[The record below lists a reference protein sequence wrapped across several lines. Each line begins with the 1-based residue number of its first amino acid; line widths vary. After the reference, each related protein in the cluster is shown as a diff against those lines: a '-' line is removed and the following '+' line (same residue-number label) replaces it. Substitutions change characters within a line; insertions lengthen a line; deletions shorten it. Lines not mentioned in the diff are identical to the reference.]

1 MLTNRD
7 SPNQMFVRSGD
18 EKTLQYF
25 ESLYEK
31 HASQLHALAVKTTKS
46 FHLSQ
51 DIIQDVFLTL
61 WSHRAELQN
70 IKNIDAWL
78 YTVTENKLIDF
89 LRKTAAD
96 NRLRETLWKKS
107 QSILNETEELMDE
120 KECRRSIHQAI
131 KSLPPQRQLI
141 FRLNRDAGMNYK
153 EIADALSISRHT
165 VKNQLSSALQAI
177 QRFISGSIGLLF
189 ILLSIF

>member
-7 SPNQMFVRSGD
+7 FANQTFVRTGD
-18 EKTLQYF
+18 EKASQFF

-31 HASQLHALAVKTTKS
+31 HARHLLALALKTTKS
-46 FHLSQ
+46 LDLSQ
-51 DIIQDVFLTL
+51 DIVQEVFLTL
-61 WSHRAELQN
+61 WSHKDELPG

-78 YTVTENKLIDF
+78 HTVTENKLIDF
-89 LRKTAAD
+89 LRKTATD
-96 NRLRETLWKKS
+96 NRMRESLWKRS
-107 QSILNETEELMDE
+107 QTQLNETEELLHA
-120 KECRRSIHQAI
+120 KECNRSIHEAI
-131 KSLPPQRQLI
+131 KNLPPQRQLI
-141 FRLNRDAGMNYK
+141 YRLNRDAGMNYK
-153 EIADALSISRHT
+153 EIADALSLSRHT

>member
-7 SPNQMFVRSGD
+7 STNQTFVHTID
-18 EKTLQYF
+18 EKTSQHF
-25 ESLYEK
+25 EALYEK
-31 HASQLHALAVKTTKS
+31 HADSLFALAFKTTKS
-46 FHLSQ
+46 SDLSQ
-51 DIIQDVFLTL
+51 DIVQEVFLTL
-61 WSHRAELQN
+61 WSHRTELHT

-96 NRLRETLWKKS
+96 NRLREILWKRS
-107 QSILNETEELMDE
+107 QSTLNETEEFINA
-120 KECRRSIHQAI
+120 KECRRSIQQAI

-141 FRLNRDAGMNYK
+141 YRLNRDAGMNYK

-177 QRFISGSIGLLF
+177 QRFISGSIGLMF
-189 ILLSIF
+189 ILLSVL